1 MTHILLIDDDKLFHE
16 SFRATLESET
26 LRCSFAASKTEAL
39 ATLAKGDFGL
49 IFLDLDL
56 GDEYGLDLI
65 DDLKTYNIPICILSG
80 TASIHTTV
88 QALKLGAM
96 DVVEKPIS
104 KVDIER
110 LIAKY
115 ALAAAPEAAPPKWRS
130 ERMVECEQQIRQI
143 APTMAKILLRGE
155 TGVGKEVLARQIH
168 ALSDR
173 KEKPFVAVNCGA
185 IPENLIENELF
196 GSVKGA
202 FTGSEKDHTGSIRSA
217 EKGTL
222 FLDEIAELPLA
233 VQAKLLRFLQEGEV
247 KPIGSDKTEH
257 ADVRVVAATHRDLE
271 AMVSAGEFR
280 EDLYF
285 RINVFTVDIPPL
297 RERQDDLVI
306 LVEDIVESQ
315 KLTYKNNL
323 VFQPETIEHL
333 KTYGWAGNIREL
345 SNLIERLMLTVF
357 HPVKISDLPQN
368 FRQFEPKEV
377 EAKFQTLRE
386 AREDFERRF
395 ILDALKDAKSLKEVS
410 ERLQIERTTLYKKM
424 KALGIEE

>member
-1 MTHILLIDDDKLFHE
+1 MIHILLIDDDKLFHE
-16 SFRATLESET
+16 SFRSTLETNE
-26 LRCSFAASKTEAL
+26 LRCSFAANSKL
-39 ATLAKGDFGL
+39 AFEQLEKNAFQL

-56 GDEYGLDLI
+56 GKEYGLDLI
-65 DDLKTYNIPICILSG
+65 EAIKEFNTPICILSG

-96 DVVEKPIS
+96 DVLEKPIS

-110 LIAKY
+110 LIKKY
-115 ALAAAPEAAPPKWRS
+115 ALHSKPEALPVKWLS
-130 ERMVECEQQIRQI
+130 PRMIECDGQIRQI
-143 APTMAKILLRGE
+143 APTAAKILLRGE

-173 KEKPFVAVNCGA
+173 KNGEFVAVNCGA

-202 FTGSEKDHTGSIRSA
+202 FTGSDKDYVGSIRSA
-217 EKGTL
+217 KGGTL

-233 VQAKLLRFLQEGEV
+233 VQAKLLRFLQESEV
-247 KPIGSDKTEH
+247 KPVGSDKTEVV
-257 ADVRVVAATHRDLE
+257 DVRVIAATHRNLE
-271 AMVSAGEFR
+271 EMVAGGEFR

-285 RINVFTVDIPPL
+285 RINVFTIDIPPL
-297 RERQDDLVI
+297 RERQEDLAILIDDI
-306 LVEDIVESQ
+306 IEKQ
-315 KLTYKNNL
+315 KISYKNNL
-323 VFQPETIEHL
+323 SFQPETIEHL
-333 KTYGWAGNIREL
+333 KGYDWAGNIREL

-368 FRQFEPKEV
+368 FRQFEALEV
-377 EAKFQTLRE
+377 ETKFQTLKA